1 MKLKLKLNNFKLLL
15 FLSLTLILCNSSR
28 TLGQDS
34 SSPSPTLAPETQNPD
49 PTFEDIF
56 GKPRNQ
62 AQKVI
67 VPFFIDGQQRGQVLL
82 NLGNIPAV
90 QIQAAPLLAETEK
103 VIRPDTQTK
112 LTNAVDAEGN
122 LNLEILRQNGL
133 EATFDRSKLELQIQ
147 VPPTQRRTNVASLN
161 ERRLPRGTENA
172 IRPSTL
178 SGYVNF
184 RADQDYIWQGSEQSQ
199 IGRQPLR
206 FGLDGALN
214 YKNCVFEGRSDFTEG
229 RTPAFIR
236 GDLRLVRDAPDQ
248 ALRYVIGDLSIPVTG
263 YQNSQSQIGISVARN
278 FSLQPHL
285 VTRPISQYEF
295 FLESDSRVDVLVNG
309 RLERTLQLPAGRQDI
324 RDLPLSAGINDVELV
339 ITDNV
344 GRVQRLNFYHPVGA
358 DLLAPG
364 VQQFAYS
371 LGFPTTDS
379 SGDRNYDFTEPIV
392 TLSHRLGVTNRLTAG
407 SYLQANFDQQII
419 GLEGSWA
426 TRYGN
431 LGWDMA
437 LSHEP
442 ELGIDYAARLRYE
455 YSKLGVNNPSQR
467 SFRLTLETR
476 GENFSRVGEDNP
488 NNDFFYDITAN
499 YSQQLFW
506 KIRGNLSTRYEFG
519 RDTPNTYSLSLGLS
533 KSFRNGLN
541 MRLNLS
547 QNRDQN
553 GFEQQRA
560 FINLSWS
567 IPKIRQ
573 SIQVSSDVNNNGQY
587 KNSLNWSYNPLRT
600 IGRPKMSLGL
610 TQNDRSYNLT
620 GRLSYTGYYFN
631 WDLSNDAVFTVD
643 GDGGISNTSKLSLAT
658 ALVFADGHFGWSR
671 PINDS
676 FALVI
681 PKDSVRDQEIVINP
695 SINGSIA
702 RLDRFGFA
710 VVPNL
715 SPYNL
720 STLIIDAP
728 NLPVGMDLGNR
739 AITILPTYRSG
750 TLVEVGT
757 DATVFLRGIL
767 LNANGEPVSLQS
779 GQIVSI
785 SDSNFPVVTLFT
797 NRSGRFATA
806 GLKPGRYQ
814 IKLFTNPPAEM
825 EFEIP
830 ANATGIYDTGTL
842 QFP

>member
-1 MKLKLKLNNFKLLL
+1 MKLKIKPNYLQLLL
-15 FLSLTLILCNSSR
+15 FLGFSSILFNPLP

-34 SSPSPTLAPETQNPD
+34 PSPSPTLAPETQNPD

-67 VPFFIDGQQRGQVLL
+67 VPFFIDGQKRGEVLL
-82 NLGNIPAV
+82 TLGNISEV
-90 QIQAAPLLAETEK
+90 QIQAAPLLTETEK

-112 LTNAVDAEGN
+112 LTNAVDIEGN
-122 LNLEILRQNGL
+122 LSLEILRQNGL

-147 VPPTQRRTNVASLN
+147 VPPTQKRTNVASLT
-161 ERRLPRGTENA
+161 ERRLPPGAENA
-172 IRPSTL
+172 IRPSTF

-184 RADQDYIWQGSEQSQ
+184 RADQDYIWWGSEQTK
-199 IGRQPLR
+199 IGRQPLS

-214 YKNCVFEGRSDFTEG
+214 YKNWVFEGRSDFTEG
-229 RTPAFIR
+229 REPAFIR

-278 FSLQPHL
+278 FSLQPHI

-295 FLESDSRVDVLVNG
+295 LLESDSRVDVLVNG

-324 RDLPLSAGINDVELV
+324 RDLPLSTGTNDVELV

-506 KIRGNLSTRYEFG
+506 KIRGNLSTRYKFG

-658 ALVFADGHFGWSR
+658 ALVFADGQFGWSR
-671 PINDS
+671 PINNS
-676 FALVI
+676 FAIVV

-695 SINGSIA
+695 SLNGDTA
-702 RLDRFGFA
+702 RIDRFGFA

-715 SPYNL
+715 DPYNI
-720 STLIIDAP
+720 SNLIIDAP
-728 NLPVGMDLGNR
+728 NLPAGMDLGNR
-739 AITILPTYRSG
+739 NITILPSYRSG
-750 TLVEVGT
+750 TLVKVGT

-779 GQIVSI
+779 GEIVSL
-785 SDSNFPVVTLFT
+785 SDRNWQPVTLFT